1 MSEPGYVYILT
12 NPSFREDWVK
22 IGKSSRTVDVRSKEL
37 DNTAVPL
44 PFEIYAT
51 MKTVKYNE
59 AEKLV
64 HKYIERFTDL
74 RIRNNRE
81 FFNVKPEIA
90 LEIFKDVAGVIDDA
104 VIEEV
109 YKNSMLGENV
119 EATSGPRKKT
129 AHLTTPRKEKRIW
142 LIPSSKK
149 FYDLEASFK
158 KYGSV
163 CWSQYFDY
171 QKGDEAYIY
180 SGLPD
185 SAILYKVLVDAHDM
199 KYGEEVERER
209 EFYYNP
215 ADADKRA
222 QYNRFAR
229 FKLIQTTH
237 NLKLSLPHLLEH
249 GLKAAPQGVINLSS
263 ESKAELLRYIEENF
277 K

>member
-90 LEIFKDVAGVIDDA
+90 LEIFKEVAGVIDDA

-109 YKNSMLGENV
+109 YKNSMMGEND
-119 EATSGPRKKT
+119 EPGTRKKG

-149 FYDLEASFK
+149 FYDLEASFR

-163 CWSQYFDY
+163 CWSQFFDY

-185 SAILYKVLVDAHDM
+185 SAVKYKVLVDAHDM
-199 KYGEEVERER
+199 KYSEEVDRER
-209 EFYYNP
+209 EFYNNP

-222 QYNRFAR
+222 QNNRFAR
-229 FKLIQTTH
+229 FKLLQTTH
-237 NLKLSLPHLLEH
+237 NVKLSLPHLLEH
-249 GLKAAPQGVINLSS
+249 GLKSAPQGVINLSS
-263 ESKAELLRYIEENF
+263 ESKSELLKYIEENF